1 MISCPNMVSQHSFL
15 SRCLAGVGRCLAH
28 FSGLF
33 FMGWSKKGV
42 VTTAGIVVVVS
53 VEVTRV
59 VDSVV
64 GVAGVGVGLVGAS
77 VDGRVGEGAG
87 GLVVGIGVVMGRGVE
102 EGEVSVDSCG
112 SVSKKGLGITYVVRN
127 I

>member
-1 MISCPNMVSQHSFL
+1 M
-15 SRCLAGVGRCLAH
+15 
-28 FSGLF
+28 
-33 FMGWSKKGV
+33 
-42 VTTAGIVVVVS
+42 
-53 VEVTRV
+53 EVTRV

-112 SVSKKGLGITYVVRN
+112 SVSKKGLGITNVVRN
-127 I
+127 IESLIYIYVQSAHLKEGKNRKRS